1 MDFTDD
7 AIVLSIRR
15 HGESDAIL
23 SALTRQ
29 NGRHL
34 GLVKAGASRR
44 QRAVL
49 EIGNR
54 LKVHWRA
61 RLAEQL
67 GNFQVELVTSV
78 SSGLFDDPLRLAA
91 LASACAVADIVLP
104 EREPHEDV
112 FTATTELIAA
122 IVGGAP
128 LERATPTPPSPNL
141 GEGEESE
148 ARRPAASE
156 REPHALQSPP
166 PSWGR
171 APSANADLVGVEGV
185 AGSEDASDSADT
197 PWPAAYVRWELDLL
211 ASLGFGLDLSHCA
224 ATGETRDLAYVS
236 PKTGR
241 AVGREAGRPYV
252 DRLLVLPPFLTAADG
267 APDIADLMAGLRLTG
282 YFLDRHV
289 LHGPNTDRRLEARAR
304 FVERL
309 AVQP

>member
-23 SALTRQ
+23 SALTRA

-67 GNFQVELVTSV
+67 GNFQVELVGSV
-78 SSGLFDDPLRLAA
+78 SAMLFDDPLRLAA
-91 LASACAVADIVLP
+91 LSSACAVVDLVLP

-112 FTATTELIAA
+112 FITTTQLIDV
-122 IVGGAP
+122 IVGEAP

-141 GEGEESE
+141 GEGEES
-148 ARRPAASE
+148 RRRRIGSE
-156 REPHALQSPP
+156 LESDSSKSPP

-171 APSANADLVGVEGV
+171 VREGV
-185 AGSEDASDSADT
+185 AGSKGTSGSAHT

-241 AVGREAGRPYV
+241 AVGREAGRPYA
-252 DRLLVLPPFLTAADG
+252 DRLLALPAFLTQADG
-267 APDIADLMAGLRLTG
+267 EPDIADLMAGLRLTG

-289 LHGPNTDRRLEARAR
+289 LHGPGNDRRLEARGR
-304 FVERL
+304 FIDRL
-309 AVQP
+309 AAQP

>member
-23 SALTRQ
+23 SALTRAH
-29 NGRHL
+29 GRHM
-34 GLVKAGASRR
+34 GLIKGGASRR
-44 QRAVL
+44 QRPVL

-54 LKVHWRA
+54 LRVHWRA
-61 RLAEQL
+61 RLEEQL
-67 GNFQVELVTSV
+67 GNYQVEAAGSGGGAV
-78 SSGLFDDPLRLAA
+78 SAGLFDEPLRLAA

-112 FTATTELIAA
+112 FIATTRLVDA
-122 IVGGAP
+122 IV
-128 LERATPTPPSPNL
+128 
-141 GEGEESE
+141 EED
-148 ARRPAASE
+148 RRDAA
-156 REPHALQSPP
+156 L
-166 PSWGR
+166 
-171 APSANADLVGVEGV
+171 L
-185 AGSEDASDSADT
+185 
-197 PWPAAYVRWELDLL
+197 WPAAYVRWEIDLL

-224 ATGETRDLAYVS
+224 ATGETLDLAYVS

-241 AVGREAGRPYV
+241 AVNRAAGRPYA
-252 DRLLVLPPFLTAADG
+252 DRLLILPSFLTEAEG

-304 FVERL
+304 FIERL
-309 AVQP
+309 SARP